1 MPARFAPCPVD
12 AQHHASLSAVNY
24 VDRERHVS
32 KRDDRRC
39 DVVKCDEAAL
49 KLLVPHEQ
57 LAKAIEPAMADL
69 DHPTPSLLGWIT
81 PLGIGLLAA
90 INHMR
95 NVTMRLDDLKRRFAS
110 VARIGAQVLAAPSR
124 GHLALDHNGLEH
136 RIELRDVM
144 LIGSGH
150 DERQGDATAV
160 HQQVPLAPLF
170 FPDRSGWGRP
180 LLAPGEP

>member
-1 MPARFAPCPVD
+1 MGQGTRMALNVNSKR
-12 AQHHASLSAVNY
+12 LSVNY

-39 DVVKCDEAAL
+39 DVVECDEAAL

-57 LAKAIEPAMADL
+57 LAKAIEPAVADL
-69 DHPTPSLLGWIT
+69 DHPTPGLLGWIT
-81 PLGIGLLAA
+81 PLGISLRAA
-90 INHMR
+90 TDYMGD
-95 NVTMRLDDLKRRFAS
+95 VAMRLDDLKRSFAP
-110 VARIGAQVLAAPSR
+110 VARIGAQVLAAPSSGR
-124 GHLALDHNGLEH
+124 LTLDHDGLEH

-150 DERQGDATAV
+150 GERQGDATAV
-160 HQQVPLAPLF
+160 HQQVSLAPLF
-170 FPDRSGWGRP
+170 FPDQSGWVRP